1 MKTVLIIEDDE
12 VLAKILSDTLSKA
25 GFSVTNAIDASQG
38 QQAAWQIK
46 PNLIVLDLMLPAG
59 HGIDV
64 LKNIRVSTQT
74 QNIPVIVMTSYEDP
88 SIQDEINSIGV
99 QGFFKKPFK
108 PEEMLIKIK
117 QLIG

>member
-1 MKTVLIIEDDE
+1 
-12 VLAKILSDTLSKA
+12 
-25 GFSVTNAIDASQG
+25 
-38 QQAAWQIK
+38 
-46 PNLIVLDLMLPAG
+46 
-59 HGIDV
+59 
-64 LKNIRVSTQT
+64 
-74 QNIPVIVMTSYEDP
+74 MTSYEDP